1 MMKNRG
7 MSSQT
12 RTKTK
17 EVSVQNTAKCVSTAK
32 MIRQMMGRAT
42 KSVTI
47 PEKRT
52 V

>member
-1 MMKNRG
+1 
-7 MSSQT
+7 MSNQT

-17 EVSVQNTAKCVSTAK
+17 EVSVQNIAKYISTAK
-32 MIRQMMGRAT
+32 MIRQMMGSAT

-47 PEKRT
+47 TEKRT